1 MVREMVLMGQ
11 SRGLGWGAAAHPV
24 RGLSDRENGSKI
36 SRVLIIYIYVMKAI
50 GRPGAHKTFRA

>member
-24 RGLSDRENGSKI
+24 RVLSDREHGSKI
-36 SRVLIIYIYVMKAI
+36 SRVLIIYVMKAI